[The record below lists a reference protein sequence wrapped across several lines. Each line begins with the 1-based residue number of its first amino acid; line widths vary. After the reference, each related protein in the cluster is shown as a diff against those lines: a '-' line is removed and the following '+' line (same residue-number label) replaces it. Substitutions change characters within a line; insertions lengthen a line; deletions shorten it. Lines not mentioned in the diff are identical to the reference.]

1 MGILESVPEGGK
13 ITYEMTANGMA
24 GYAFEEW
31 TNADSE
37 FAKFFYPWFMNPEY
51 HRPGL
56 EPSDPARL
64 ELRCTLRRIMRR
76 LSDAR

>member
-1 MGILESVPEGGK
+1 
-13 ITYEMTANGMA
+13 MTANGMA

-56 EPSDPARL
+56 HSAGRRANIGLISWALWRL
-64 ELRCTLRRIMRR
+64 FGHFR
-76 LSDAR
+76 LKN